1 MLRQSERKKEVF
13 CNLGSVYYAVSCN
26 PDAAVVF
33 HTPRACS
40 HLAFS
45 GYWSIRRR
53 SFIRAPEIPMPE
65 RNNLFVTSIT
75 DREAIF
81 GGEALLRHCL
91 EDVSSLPW
99 VRYILLTSGCTAGV
113 IGDDVQAVAAEVERS
128 SGKPIIVIPGAGFM
142 SGHYLQT
149 HIAVLKSLLTRF
161 APPRPKRAGHPRT
174 AVILGENPG
183 LGGRENV
190 KEIRRLLSAFGFE
203 RILFPPN
210 VMTMNDF
217 SKIADADLIM
227 PTGISLDHFDLLLD
241 VGKEMAQA
249 YKARFYGGN
258 YPIGLDGTFYFIKE
272 LGHLMG
278 EEAKAEQLVKEEKES
293 LTVWMQK
300 NVSCLKGKYYVFV
313 IGFPSRFYNPLP
325 HIHALAAAGM
335 IPDAIIWHN
344 DLTAQEKEK
353 QAQALSFLKDIPF
366 YDGEAWAYRL
376 APQCSFIL
384 TTTLLPGIGKQLNLS
399 VQSIGTAGVK
409 RFLLKAREAVVEEG
423 RKIIYEY

>member
-40 HLAFS
+40 HLALS

-91 EDVSSLPW
+91 EDVTSLSW
-99 VRYILLTSGCTAGV
+99 VRYVLLTSGCTAGV

-217 SKIADADLIM
+217 SQIADADLIM

-300 NVSCLKGKYYVFV
+300 NVSCLKGKHYVFV

-344 DLTAQEKEK
+344 DMTAQEKEK

-399 VQSIGTAGVK
+399 IQSVGTAGVK
-409 RFLLKAREAVVEEG
+409 RFLLKAREAVVEKG

>member
-1 MLRQSERKKEVF
+1 M
-13 CNLGSVYYAVSCN
+13 
-26 PDAAVVF
+26 
-33 HTPRACS
+33 
-40 HLAFS
+40 
-45 GYWSIRRR
+45 
-53 SFIRAPEIPMPE
+53 
-65 RNNLFVTSIT
+65 
-75 DREAIF
+75 
-81 GGEALLRHCL
+81 
-91 EDVSSLPW
+91 
-99 VRYILLTSGCTAGV
+99 
-113 IGDDVQAVAAEVERS
+113 ERS

-161 APPRPKRAGHPRT
+161 APPRPKRADHPRT

-183 LGGRENV
+183 LGGKENV

-217 SKIADADLIM
+217 SQIADADLIM

-300 NVSCLKGKYYVFV
+300 NVSCLKGKHYVFV

-344 DLTAQEKEK
+344 DMTAQEKEK

-399 VQSIGTAGVK
+399 IQSVGTAGVK
-409 RFLLKAREAVVEEG
+409 RFLLKAREAVVEKG